1 MITNAAEKINA
12 EVSSPLVVSRL
23 RSRPRMRTAKLHRL
37 LSAEQGA
44 ISGGP
49 SPNRRLAI
57 SGNSAHRAI
66 PGSTKSIALS
76 SRRRTTG
83 LCET

>member
-1 MITNAAEKINA
+1 
-12 EVSSPLVVSRL
+12 
-23 RSRPRMRTAKLHRL
+23 
-37 LSAEQGA
+37 
-44 ISGGP
+44 
-49 SPNRRLAI
+49 LAI